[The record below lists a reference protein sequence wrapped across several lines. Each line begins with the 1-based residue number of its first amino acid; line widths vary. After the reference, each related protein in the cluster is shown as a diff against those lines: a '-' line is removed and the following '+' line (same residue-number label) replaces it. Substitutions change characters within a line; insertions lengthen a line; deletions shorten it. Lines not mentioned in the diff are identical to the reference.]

1 MRKLFPFLSILVG
14 LVLVFSSVMSVG
26 ATKDHQ
32 YYYWHHEDQG
42 KHDESWNKCI
52 NEDALHGHDDH
63 SGDYAISG
71 PYDNKDCEPDPEP
84 VYGCTNPEATNYNE
98 AATVDDGS
106 CEFPPDDVLGC
117 TNPEATNYNEAAT
130 VDDGS
135 CNVPEEPVV
144 TPVPTNNPRS
154 CREVYAELSSR
165 NNPNIWTSDS
175 ALPVW
180 FARNCPYFKPN
191 APVSGGGS
199 SNSVAL
205 MLTGLGLLVIGGGSL
220 LLSGKKIQQ

>member
-84 VYGCTNPEATNYNE
+84 VY
-98 AATVDDGS
+98 
-106 CEFPPDDVLGC
+106 GC